1 MKKLKERFGKIPQSV
16 FKKMKS
22 IDRQPIAKYNN
33 IMRSIERDYIAIEDL
48 KDDIKEL
55 ESKIDKNSNRCEK
68 IYNQNKHLEEEYSM
82 NMNVSTNIK
91 KLKDGSEAIYWMIN
105 LKYKGYNKPIYLGSD
120 KKVREIV
127 SKVIE
132 SKRRLSKDRLKS
144 EIWDMCFEKLYIM
157 VMTKENLYNEKIKF
171 EDLI

>member
-22 IDRQPIAKYNN
+22 IHRQPIAKYNN

-82 NMNVSTNIK
+82 NMNVSTNTK
-91 KLKDGSEAIYWMIN
+91 KLKDGREVIYWMIN

-120 KKVREIV
+120 KRVRDIV
-127 SKVIE
+127 GKLIE
-132 SKRRLSKDRLKS
+132 SKKKLSKEDFKVKVRFLC
-144 EIWDMCFEKLYIM
+144 IDKLTDM